1 MGEKQVSE
9 CTPSIKE
16 NDTVHSSVKNF
27 DIINVRVTHKTAHVP
42 LLESVSFKDKANAYS
57 EMRLLDGTQESVLI
71 QTCNRIELYLVSKNG
86 DRTVKSAIQLLESRM
101 PLNNLQADTAIE
113 YSVNREALNHLLRVT
128 SGLESMVVG
137 EDQVI
142 NQVWNAYLEAEK
154 ASASGPVLS
163 LLFNRAV
170 NVGRRVRRETGISKG
185 AVSVGSAAVELAE
198 NLLENLN
205 EKKILVMGAGE
216 TATLVAKAMA
226 RRCLS
231 PIFIAN
237 RTHERAQRLAEELG
251 GKAVKF
257 NKLNEVLVDADVV
270 LCATSAPHYLLTK
283 DLLTKLLPL
292 RQNKN
297 ALLVIDISNPRNVEE
312 DIKELPLVELY
323 SIDDLTSIA
332 EQNKLERQ
340 KSMQEA
346 KKIIVQELAT
356 LERAVK
362 GDSVREIVSN
372 LLSQVEQNRRKE
384 LNKALDM
391 MGTID
396 DRKKRII
403 SDLTSSV
410 LKQAFLPVIESLR
423 KAAENND
430 VKLIEA
436 ATSIFNFKTKK

>member
-1 MGEKQVSE
+1 
-9 CTPSIKE
+9 
-16 NDTVHSSVKNF
+16 
-27 DIINVRVTHKTAHVP
+27 
-42 LLESVSFKDKANAYS
+42 
-57 EMRLLDGTQESVLI
+57 
-71 QTCNRIELYLVSKNG
+71 
-86 DRTVKSAIQLLESRM
+86 
-101 PLNNLQADTAIE
+101 
-113 YSVNREALNHLLRVT
+113 
-128 SGLESMVVG
+128 
-137 EDQVI
+137 
-142 NQVWNAYLEAEK
+142 
-154 ASASGPVLS
+154 
-163 LLFNRAV
+163 
-170 NVGRRVRRETGISKG
+170 
-185 AVSVGSAAVELAE
+185 
-198 NLLENLN
+198 
-205 EKKILVMGAGE
+205 
-216 TATLVAKAMA
+216 
-226 RRCLS
+226 
-231 PIFIAN
+231 
-237 RTHERAQRLAEELG
+237 
-251 GKAVKF
+251 
-257 NKLNEVLVDADVV
+257 V

-283 DLLTKLLPL
+283 DLLTKLLPS

-403 SDLTSSV
+403 NDLTSSV